1 MRVCFPPSSIREVA
15 QSHRDMEQE
24 LAHAVNASSKSLDRV
39 YSKPRAAEVP
49 ALSRSCPPGV
59 CSPQAA
65 SMPCVLFFAGAD
77 LQLCPGDGQ
86 QREGAAQRDGAAAGR
101 EDGPGEWGPLSH

>member
-1 MRVCFPPSSIREVA
+1 MLLVLSSIREIA

-24 LAHAVNASSKSLDRV
+24 LAHAVNASSKSMDRV

-49 ALSRSCPPGV
+49 ALSRPAPLGA
-59 CSPQAA
+59 CSPRAA
-65 SMPCVLFFAGAD
+65 SMVCVLFSSGVD

-86 QREGAAQRDGAAAGR
+86 
-101 EDGPGEWGPLSH
+101 